1 MLITYDTKIQFLVIE
16 LDYKKYNNI
25 SAKEESPL
33 LLDRRLI
40 WDSGVS
46 AKLINDIY
54 WFHHEFI
61 ALGLKTI

>member
-33 LLDRRLI
+33 LLDRRLMR
-40 WDSGVS
+40 
-46 AKLINDIY
+46 
-54 WFHHEFI
+54 
-61 ALGLKTI
+61 